1 MEREREK
8 RKMKGRERDSSM
20 RKTCELSAVKIS
32 QRVQDIQK

>member
-20 RKTCELSAVKIS
+20 RKTGELSAV
-32 QRVQDIQK
+32 RVQDIQK